1 MKYDG
6 YYYVEVLIPTEFS
19 LTMKSGYTESFICKK
34 IDDGY
39 DDGYKDIESGSVFKS
54 GTGFGM
60 PELFAA
66 IPLTEYFNR
75 LGLKK
80 STKDYRKENVYKLVK
95 KNKSNFSKKDK

>member
-19 LTMKSGYTESFICKK
+19 LTMKSGYTKSFICKK
-34 IDDGY
+34 I

-54 GTGFGM
+54 ATGFGM
-60 PELFAA
+60 PELFAT

-80 STKDYRKENVYKLVK
+80 STKDYRKEEVYKLVK